1 MAATDEK
8 RIDKWLWSVRVF
20 KTRSLAA
27 DACKKG
33 RVTINDTQVKPAKDV
48 RIGDTVTVRKPPVVY
63 TFKVLGIPSN
73 RVGAKLIADY
83 LENLTPQTELD
94 KLNPDFMAF
103 NGSRERGAGRPT
115 KKERRTL
122 DDVRGA
128 SSFIDDWD
136 DD

>member
-1 MAATDEK
+1 MEPADEK

-33 RVTINDTQVKPAKDV
+33 RVTINDNQVKPAKDV

-73 RVGAKLIADY
+73 RVGAKLIATY
-83 LENLTPQTELD
+83 LENITPQSELD

-103 NGSRERGAGRPT
+103 SGIRERGAGRPT

-122 DDVRGA
+122 DEIKGA

-136 DD
+136 ED